1 MLFEAGVLLS
11 AIYLLV
17 RMSWV
22 KKIISGSVMLCLS
35 LPLLLAP
42 PVSLNSSF
50 FSPYRSIF
58 S

>member
-42 PVSLNSSF
+42 L
-50 FSPYRSIF
+50 SP
-58 S
+58 

>member
-1 MLFEAGVLLS
+1 
-11 AIYLLV
+11 
-17 RMSWV
+17 
-22 KKIISGSVMLCLS
+22 VMLCLS